1 MSNSHSGHVN
11 MRFTALDRKMAL
23 RTLNISGRQIGR
35 ECGVDA
41 SLVSHVIAGRRW
53 MGSPARRVMQHMAE
67 LIGAPMDDLFPGH
80 DRRKGWARRGEEAP
94 DQDEAKPAA

>member
-1 MSNSHSGHVN
+1 
-11 MRFTALDRKMAL
+11 
-23 RTLNISGRQIGR
+23 
-35 ECGVDA
+35 
-41 SLVSHVIAGRRW
+41 

-94 DQDEAKPAA
+94 EQDEAKPAA

>member
-1 MSNSHSGHVN
+1 MQ
-11 MRFTALDRKMAL
+11 FTALDRKMAL

-53 MGSPARRVMQHMAE
+53 MGSPARRVMQHMADI
-67 LIGAPMDDLFPGH
+67 IGAPMDDLFPGH
-80 DRRKGWARRGEEAP
+80 DRRKGWARRGEGAP
-94 DQDEAKPAA
+94 EDNEAKPAA

>member
-53 MGSPARRVMQHMAE
+53 MEHMAE

-94 DQDEAKPAA
+94 EQDEAKPAA